1 MESKGRS
8 VPPVGQGGTGQGGS
22 MTKEQLD
29 ALMAQAG
36 LKQLLIDKANREL
49 DRLNQKKANY
59 QKQLDNLLSLIEAAQ
74 TARKQREAVEVVAAK
89 L

>member
-1 MESKGRS
+1 
-8 VPPVGQGGTGQGGS
+8 

-36 LKQLLIDKANREL
+36 LKQLLIDKANNDL
-49 DRLNQKKANY
+49 DRLIQKRLKYEAE
-59 QKQLDNLLSLIEAAQ
+59 LANLLSLIEAAQ

>member
-1 MESKGRS
+1 
-8 VPPVGQGGTGQGGS
+8 
-22 MTKEQLD
+22 MTQTKID

-36 LKQLLIDKANREL
+36 LKQILINKANREL

-59 QKQLDNLLSLIEAAQ
+59 EKQLDNLLELIEAAQ
-74 TARKQREAVEVVAAK
+74 TARKQREAVEVVASK

>member
-1 MESKGRS
+1 
-8 VPPVGQGGTGQGGS
+8 
-22 MTKEQLD
+22 MTNEELD

-74 TARKQREAVEVVAAK
+74 TARKQREAVEVVASK

>member
-1 MESKGRS
+1 
-8 VPPVGQGGTGQGGS
+8 
-22 MTKEQLD
+22 MTNEQLD

-36 LKQLLIDKANREL
+36 LKQLLIDKANNDL
-49 DRLNQKKANY
+49 DRLIQKRLKYEAE
-59 QKQLDNLLSLIEAAQ
+59 LDNLLSLIEAAQ

>member
-1 MESKGRS
+1 
-8 VPPVGQGGTGQGGS
+8 

-59 QKQLDNLLSLIEAAQ
+59 EKQLDNLLSLIEAAQ